1 MVLIGKRKRTRIV
14 GSIMAQNFPLGSVL
28 KAYRGLYFHY
38 GVYVGHDKVVHF
50 SSKGK
55 HEMNADSADII
66 QTSLKTFAKGDQIS
80 LDTLEKATFPPEEI
94 VRRAISLIGTKK
106 GTYNLVSNNCE
117 HFANWCR
124 CGLLISH
131 QKEVA
136 DMVMDLVLNGSP
148 MGRSVREVIREI
160 SQSQERKARGLYA
173 GVSC

>member
-1 MVLIGKRKRTRIV
+1 MRTPRTL
-14 GSIMAQNFPLGSVL
+14 SRPRS
-28 KAYRGLYFHY
+28 
-38 GVYVGHDKVVHF
+38 
-50 SSKGK
+50 
-55 HEMNADSADII
+55 
-66 QTSLKTFAKGDQIS
+66 KTFAKGDQIS